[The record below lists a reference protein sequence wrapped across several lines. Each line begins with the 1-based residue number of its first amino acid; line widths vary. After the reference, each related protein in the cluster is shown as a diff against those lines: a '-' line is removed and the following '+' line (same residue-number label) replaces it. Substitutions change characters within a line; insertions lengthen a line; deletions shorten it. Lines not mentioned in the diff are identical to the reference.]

1 MKIAKMEGA
10 IKDLEKEGTDKIRAK
25 ISLTFQHFRENP
37 RENPPKYQR
46 KALKDLLPD
55 AKIVI
60 LPADKVTATVILNH
74 KSYLEKMPRLYK
86 QWFI

>member
-1 MKIAKMEGA
+1 MKIAKMDGA
-10 IKDLEKEGTDKIRAK
+10 VKDLEKEGTDKIRAK
-25 ISLTFQHFRENP
+25 ISLTFQHFKSL

-60 LPADKVTATVILNH
+60 LPADKVRATVILNH

>member
-10 IKDLEKEGTDKIRAK
+10 VKDLEKEGTDKIRAK
-25 ISLTFQHFRENP
+25 ISLTFQHFKSP

-55 AKIVI
+55 AK
-60 LPADKVTATVILNH
+60 
-74 KSYLEKMPRLYK
+74 
-86 QWFI
+86 W